1 MRMFLTIMFWVVII
15 GLDLFLPYP
24 ALARHHKK
32 KPTPTATPTTGVR
45 LQNPV
50 QAPDPKSIE

>member
-1 MRMFLTIMFWVVII
+1 MFLTIMFWVVII